1 MFFHSHILYSFQ
13 TLSQLDL
20 YGNQIGDE
28 GAQCLS
34 EPLKKNR
41 VSYRHF
47 HNSTLDTITFELKV
61 HNI

>member
-34 EPLKKNR
+34 EALKKNR
-41 VSYRHF
+41 VSSNQHCF
-47 HNSTLDTITFELKV
+47 HVFR
-61 HNI
+61 